1 MRLLEIDGNNILFSD
16 GSMFDRSKPKIGSSS
31 SITNR
36 WTRLSSFD
44 VQKNDVWVSSTSN
57 LVNLVKALLGS
68 IFVRS
73 KPNIGC
79 LSSITNRWTCS
90 SLFNVR

>member
-16 GSMFDRSKPKIGSSS
+16 GWMFDRSKPKIGSSS

-44 VQKNDVWVSSTSN
+44 VQKNDVWVCSMIN
-57 LVNLVKALLGS
+57 LVNVVNEGLLGLMFDVHS
-68 IFVRS
+68 IEAKIQVF
-73 KPNIGC
+73 K
-79 LSSITNRWTCS
+79 
-90 SLFNVR
+90 FDHQ